1 MMSNVVVTDFYLQG
15 GLGSKSKAQNQEL
28 FSRLID
34 SFV

>member
-1 MMSNVVVTDFYLQG
+1 MMSNVVVTFYLQG
-15 GLGSKSKAQNQEL
+15 GLGSKSKAQNREL